1 MDSILN
7 AYKFFKKST
16 DEENPDHDLFEEV
29 FTEVQ
34 SRLPGNLAEE
44 DLQTLKDELPVEIIV
59 KYAQCLLNH
68 SNQASKKQPGSAES
82 KSSEDKSLS
91 TALDVLNFCEEFDPA
106 EYHDAFIDMIDLYFE
121 FGYLEKSTQLC
132 ERLYTASNETD
143 RQEILLRLGFLF
155 GKLGDSKKEMEAYER
170 VLKFNPENK
179 KARFRL
185 SEIYETNGFY
195 QDALKVLKQP
205 TLVKEGGALP
215 SKKHDQKRE
224 IANKN
229 PNLPDLML
237 QKHQSEITFGGGD
250 MLESD
255 DDRQDS
261 SSSHPSLGKRVSGIS
276 QDYDQLGRENNQN
289 PSKKNLKVEGL
300 IKDINNENEFNSKT
314 RRRMVNIVELN
325 EQFFINIQT
334 NIEEMLSQFDLERL
348 LLDFKQSELGL
359 KSGTGQPH
367 DISEWDPKLY
377 SSIDFRSIKK
387 ALKLELKKDS
397 FKENI
402 YQLLLNESKGRIRST
417 FQGAQ
422 LDAPEDFKKDL
433 NTLFIFKRKKQTTN
447 PENSRIESWLKES
460 KNKSRVARNLA
471 QKLIS
476 KMKTVPDFIGFGKF
490 VDIVDSSIKVLYQ
503 QKKYVLLSQICEVLY
518 KISKVFVAY
527 PDFQVTFYNFGFLA
541 NCRIQN
547 FEKAY
552 IFFRVIGKNLI
563 QEEPVIDQN
572 GMNEEK
578 TPEKVAELSE
588 NPLARLMQIAE
599 ANTKTHGTMEM
610 ALSASKPGLTSQ
622 VRLLDLNLSANLL
635 KPELQ
640 IQPPNKV
647 QEEKEVPPSRLRESF
662 MKLYSAYS
670 QSTLNLV
677 CFTMINHLFNEFSSV
692 GPTTNSNSSNTNSGA
707 YHHRLFF
714 QKFQKQFESGKQLK
728 FFVNLISANNYI
740 GSGSTGPAKEC
751 LLANGDLET
760 SPLTNFLLGF
770 IVLTESTNRNKENK
784 IESVHEAFEYFE
796 RYKELSPASKLP
808 EVYYNLGRALSHLNM
823 PDAAMRM
830 FAKNRTLVSERLA
843 ESRRLLEAAARQLNK
858 EVDWARFEA
867 HSHQVKLQHLYYEA
881 AFNQLVWKQKLHRDG
896 LAFENLRSIF
906 YD

>member
-1 MDSILN
+1 M
-7 AYKFFKKST
+7 
-16 DEENPDHDLFEEV
+16 
-29 FTEVQ
+29 
-34 SRLPGNLAEE
+34 
-44 DLQTLKDELPVEIIV
+44 
-59 KYAQCLLNH
+59 
-68 SNQASKKQPGSAES
+68 
-82 KSSEDKSLS
+82 EDKSLV
-91 TALDVLNFCEEFDPA
+91 TALDVLSFCEEFDPA

-132 ERLYTASNETD
+132 ERLYTASNEAD

-155 GKLGDSKKEMEAYER
+155 GKLGDWKKEMEAYER

-185 SEIYETNGFY
+185 SEIYETNGLY
-195 QDALKVLKQP
+195 QDALRVLKQP
-205 TLVKEGGALP
+205 GVLREGGAP
-215 SKKHDQKRE
+215 STKRHE
-224 IANKN
+224 HRREGPKN
-229 PNLPDLML
+229 NPSFAKLTL
-237 QKHQSEITFGGGD
+237 QKKQSDVTFGGGD
-250 MLESD
+250 TVQDSD
-255 DDRQDS
+255 EDDHQDS
-261 SSSHPSLGKRVSGIS
+261 SSGSEHPSLGKRTSTMSG
-276 QDYDQLGRENNQN
+276 DYDQLGREGNYNSHPAN
-289 PSKKNLKVEGL
+289 TSKKNLKVEGL
-300 IKDINNENEFNSKT
+300 IKDINNESEFNSKT

-359 KSGTGQPH
+359 KSGSGQPH
-367 DISEWDPKLY
+367 DISDWDPKLY

-422 LDAPEDFKKDL
+422 LEAPEDFKKDL
-433 NTLFIFKRKKQTTN
+433 NTLFIFKRKKQTAN

-476 KMKTVPDFIGFGKF
+476 KMKTVPDFIGFHKF

-503 QKKYVLLSQICEVLY
+503 QKKFVLLSQICEVLY
-518 KISKVFVAY
+518 KISKVFAAY

-563 QEEPVIDQN
+563 QEEAGSEEN
-572 GMNEEK
+572 GMIEEK
-578 TPEKVAELSE
+578 IVEKVAEVNE

-599 ANTKTHGTMEM
+599 ANTKTLGTMEA
-610 ALSASKPGLTSQ
+610 ALSASKPAPPLPE
-622 VRLLDLNLSANLL
+622 RLSAFNFNPDALKLSLL
-635 KPELQ
+635 AAPAPPKPA
-640 IQPPNKV
+640 
-647 QEEKEVPPSRLRESF
+647 EEKEVPPSRLKEAF
-662 MKLYSAYS
+662 MRLYSAYS

-692 GPTTNSNSSNTNSGA
+692 GPSGATHGSSSNSGA

-728 FFVNLISANNYI
+728 YFVNLISANNYI

-751 LLANGDLET
+751 LLSNGDLDT
-760 SPLTNFLLGF
+760 SPLSNFLLGF
-770 IVLTESTNRNKENK
+770 IVLTESTNRNKEHK
-784 IESVHEAFEYFE
+784 VESIHEAFEYFE
-796 RYKELSPASKLP
+796 KYKELSPASKLP

-823 PDAAMRM
+823 PQAALRM
-830 FAKNRTLVSERLA
+830 FAKNRDLVSERLA
-843 ESRRLLEAAARQLNK
+843 ETQRLLETAAERMGK
-858 EVDWARFEA
+858 DVDWVRFRE
-867 HSHQVKLQHLYYEA
+867 HEHKFKLQHLYYEA
-881 AFNQLVWKQKLHRDG
+881 AFNQVVWQHKLHHNG
-896 LAFENLRSIF
+896 LEFEVIRSMF
-906 YD
+906 RV